1 LRQFNLVHFLRS
13 ILTSSICLSQICN
26 TTQATHT
33 GTLMS
38 HNVKPRQRKE
48 NNAMLGTVMPTPAD
62 AELNPDDKG

>member
-1 LRQFNLVHFLRS
+1 
-13 ILTSSICLSQICN
+13 
-26 TTQATHT
+26 
-33 GTLMS
+33 MS